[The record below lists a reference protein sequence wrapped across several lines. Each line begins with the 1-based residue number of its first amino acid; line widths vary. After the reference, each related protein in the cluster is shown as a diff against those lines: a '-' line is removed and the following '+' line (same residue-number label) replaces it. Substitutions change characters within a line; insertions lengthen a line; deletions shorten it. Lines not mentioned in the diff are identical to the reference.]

1 MYLETVSPWMIRMYL
16 GAVKSAIEDAF
27 PESDV
32 SVWAED
38 SIENCVIK
46 ARVDN
51 DLASVTLFPDSRS
64 SEEPIAQLLV
74 ALIQEQR
81 GNE

>member
-51 DLASVTLFPDSRS
+51 DFAYVALYPGDSRC
-64 SEEPIAQLLV
+64 SEEHITQLLI
-74 ALIQEQR
+74 AMIQEQR
-81 GNE
+81 